1 MIVILGLCFL
11 LTDWL
16 SFAEGEGVC
25 LKCDV
30 QGQEGGRILD
40 VAGQVWMGSL
50 ENWKIFMD
58 VIFVSSLMFFSS
70 STCESVIPFS
80 ANFLLN
86 SRIVYK
92 LILCHKN

>member
-25 LKCDV
+25 LKFNV
-30 QGQEGGRILD
+30 QGQGGGRILD
-40 VAGQVWMGSL
+40 VAGQVWMGGL

-58 VIFVSSLMFFSS
+58 VIFASSYVFFIKYMRISN
-70 STCESVIPFS
+70 SVLYKFS
-80 ANFLLN
+80 AE
-86 SRIVYK
+86 
-92 LILCHKN
+92 